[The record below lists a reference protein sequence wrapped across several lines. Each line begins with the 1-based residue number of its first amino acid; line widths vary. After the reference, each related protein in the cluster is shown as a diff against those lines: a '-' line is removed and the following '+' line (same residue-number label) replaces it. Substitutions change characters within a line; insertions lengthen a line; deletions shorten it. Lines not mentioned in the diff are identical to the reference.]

1 MLTEHEKNCIEIL
14 LKTVMLWRKGNCNRT
29 FVMYANKILKKYDDF
44 FVLMVQRKNHLLL
57 S

>member
-14 LKTVMLWRKGNCNRT
+14 LKTVMLWGKGNCNRT